1 MTAQM
6 RAPASL
12 AILVMWLEVVV
23 ALQLVVL
30 VVVPARLWCAE
41 DELWRLRRMLLHRLG
56 DALKVEHLTGIE
68 ILRELNVGAPD
79 PPVVRQPDREIA
91 AVLRAHPAAD
101 AILRRAPEPRLAEH
115 VIEGTQ
121 AVIPVVVA
129 GQYEQKPPP
138 RAVGGSRQR
147 GLVGKLE
154 AVAVSLAA
162 RERIDLVAA
171 HDEQLTGGQL
181 AHAFD
186 VEARRAD

>member
-1 MTAQM
+1 
-6 RAPASL
+6 
-12 AILVMWLEVVV
+12 
-23 ALQLVVL
+23 
-30 VVVPARLWCAE
+30 
-41 DELWRLRRMLLHRLG
+41 MLLHCLG

-138 RAVGGSRQR
+138 RAVGG
-147 GLVGKLE
+147 GGN
-154 AVAVSLAA
+154 AA
-162 RERIDLVAA
+162 L
-171 HDEQLTGGQL
+171 
-181 AHAFD
+181 
-186 VEARRAD
+186 